1 MKAFTILI
9 IICLFPL
16 IVFSQN
22 SPEEKKEKEKS
33 EQKEELTEEKKD
45 SDKDN
50 PKEEVFGEE
59 EDDEKSTETKS
70 FTLDADDAVLEE
82 TEITKEPEIVT
93 PEVPEAQETT
103 TYHYNNY
110 RNNDDIQ
117 TLAGKDSHHGGFGA
131 ISFKASE
138 FNSKDII
145 MAGFRGG
152 WIINRAMAIGFEG
165 YGIIPTAEYE
175 NIDIGSSLS
184 SRAVGGYGG
193 MFLEPIILSNK
204 VVHITFPV
212 AGGAGWLGYIVD
224 WEHNQNHY
232 SNDLIDDDV
241 FWYVEPGA
249 ALELN
254 VARNFRINTGVS
266 YRFTKDLDLI
276 NTSASAFDAWNYFL
290 TLKFGRF

>member
-1 MKAFTILI
+1 MKALTILV

-16 IVFSQN
+16 MVFSQN
-22 SPEEKKEKEKS
+22 APEENKEKEKS
-33 EQKEELTEEKKD
+33 EQKEEITEEKKE
-45 SDKDN
+45 SDKVIQ
-50 PKEEVFGEE
+50 KEEVFDE
-59 EDDEKSTETKS
+59 EDDKKSTETKS
-70 FTLDADDAVLEE
+70 FTLDADDAVMEE
-82 TEITKEPEIVT
+82 SEISDEPEIVI
-93 PEVPEAQETT
+93 PEVPEAPETT
-103 TYHYNNY
+103 TYHYNSH
-110 RNNDDIQ
+110 RNSDDIQ

-138 FNSKDII
+138 FNDKDII
-145 MAGFRGG
+145 MTGFRGG
-152 WIINRAMAIGFEG
+152 WIISRAMAIGFEG
-165 YGIIPTAEYE
+165 YGIIPTAEYD

-204 VVHITFPV
+204 VVHVTFPV
-212 AGGAGWLGYIVD
+212 SGGAGWLGYIVD
-224 WEHNQNHY
+224 WEQNY
-232 SNDLIDDDV
+232 NYNSNDLIDDDI

-266 YRFTKDLDLI
+266 YRFTKDLDLV
-276 NTSASAFDAWNYFL
+276 NTSASAFDGWNYFL

>member
-9 IICLFPL
+9 IICLFPAM
-16 IVFSQN
+16 VFSQN
-22 SPEEKKEKEKS
+22 PSEENKEKEKS
-33 EQKEELTEEKKD
+33 EQKEEITEEKKD

-50 PKEEVFGEE
+50 PKEEVFGDA

-70 FTLDADDAVLEE
+70 FTLDANDAVLEE
-82 TEITKEPEIVT
+82 KVVSQEPEVVN
-93 PEVPEAQETT
+93 PELSETK
-103 TYHYNNY
+103 TYHYNSY
-110 RNNDDIQ
+110 RNNDEIQ
-117 TLAGKDSHHGGFGA
+117 TLAGKHSHHGGFGA
-131 ISFKASE
+131 ISFRASE
-138 FNSKDII
+138 FNNQDII

-165 YGIIPTAEYE
+165 HGIIPTAEYE
-175 NIDIGSSLS
+175 NIDPDNSLR
-184 SRAVGGYGG
+184 SRSVGGYGG

-204 VVHITFPV
+204 VVHVTFPI

-224 WEHNQNHY
+224 WEQNQNYY

-254 VARNFRINTGVS
+254 VARNFRINMGAS
-266 YRFTKDLDLI
+266 YRFTKDLELI
-276 NTSASAFDAWNYFL
+276 NTSTSAFDAWNYFL
-290 TLKFGRF
+290 TLKFGSF